1 MMIMALAALLLAG
14 GFSLSVLPLDRLPEI
29 SYPRVTVE
37 TVYSGMGAPDV
48 RSIITIPV
56 EDALSSVKGL
66 QRMRSVSRD
75 GASVVVLDFRW
86 GVDPAAASV
95 LVREAI
101 DAVYPNLPEG
111 VRKPLVVPG
120 DPQEEPHA
128 ILAVSS
134 LAGSSADAFARNLA
148 EYELR
153 ARFRR
158 IDGVGS
164 VVLAG
169 GESPEAKLR
178 VDIPRAFL
186 RGIGPAELA
195 QALASETADVPG
207 GSAREGDMELVVISS
222 GRPKSLEELS
232 RLVMPAGTGPLVVS
246 DIAVLSRESA
256 RRKSLFICDG
266 REQVALEIYRR
277 SGADPVGLSRDI
289 KKTLAAAIR
298 DFSRDAEITLVYDAS
313 QSILGGVRD
322 LAVSALLAAAAA
334 AGILLVFLRRLRYS
348 LLAALS
354 IPVSAAAALAALALA
369 GKSLNSMS
377 LGGMALGVGLVS
389 DTAVIVLDLLHRT
402 FNASGKRPL
411 PAEVGDCVA
420 SVSGSCMAGT
430 VTTAVVFIPI
440 LFLPGPLG
448 ALFGDMSIA
457 LVTSI
462 TAGWLFAQFILPGL
476 YRILYKPEPP
486 IRVTRAR
493 MSPDFIVEGRR
504 AAGKARVIPAL
515 EAAYSRSLRFALRH
529 PGPLL
534 IAASLLSAG
543 GIALLAGRP
552 AGFVSPGRAAE
563 LEVTL
568 RFPPGADLE
577 ALGREGAELA
587 RILAEL
593 DGLGPVFG
601 RAGAEDEDV
610 GRRADVD
617 YRKEDLRLRCVLR
630 KDADPAAVMEAVRR
644 AAADFSGPAVS
655 VEYPQDKTERLLG
668 LSAAHTLAVRG
679 NDREETGERA
689 AAAGEEL
696 SALAGPAMAAYTL
709 RPSGVRPELRIVP
722 DREAAALLG
731 VSGAQV
737 AGVVYAATE
746 GLLASRLEIDGR
758 PLEVRVSGDLRA
770 AYSRPEVMLE
780 AIPVSAGRD
789 GPIFLGN
796 VGRVERGEAEAAL
809 ARLDRADALYLDA
822 YPAPG
827 GDALLS
833 QAIKN
838 LSSRL
843 PGLSRADE
851 SAFTRYRSSLIV
863 TVALVLVL
871 LYMTMG
877 AQFESF
883 ILPVIFMLTIPFSL
897 AGAGPVLVLTG
908 TGLDSGSVLGLVV
921 LFGLVVNNGI
931 VLFETSEEKALL
943 GFPVIKAVYAGAKER
958 FRPVLATTLT
968 TLFALLPL
976 AAAPLGAA
984 QRSMAA
990 AMLGGVFAS
999 TLLTLFALPPVFIP
1013 FLRRKTR

>member
-1 MMIMALAALLLAG
+1 VKDLIRFCVSRPVMMIMALGALLLAG

-37 TVYSGMGAPDV
+37 TIYSGMGALDV
-48 RSIITIPV
+48 RSIVTIPV

-66 QRMRSVSRD
+66 QRMRSISRD

-86 GVDPAAASV
+86 GLDPAAASA

-111 VRKPLVVPG
+111 VRKPTVVPG

-134 LAGSSADAFARNLA
+134 PDAGGVFARNLA

-158 IDGVGS
+158 IDGVGA
-164 VVLAG
+164 VILAG

-178 VDIPRAFL
+178 VDIPRAFP
-186 RGIGPAELA
+186 RNISPAGLA
-195 QALASETADVPG
+195 QALASEAADIPG

-222 GRPKSLEELS
+222 GRPESLEELS
-232 RLVMPAGTGPLVVS
+232 RLVLPAETGPLVIS
-246 DIAVLSRESA
+246 DIASLSRESA

-277 SGADPVGLSRDI
+277 TGADPVGLSGDI
-289 KKTLAAAIR
+289 KKTLAGAIH

-313 QSILGGVRD
+313 RSILQGVQD
-322 LAVSALLAAAAA
+322 LAVSALLAVMAVV
-334 AGILLVFLRRLRYS
+334 GVLLFFLRRFWYS

-354 IPVSAAAALAALALA
+354 IPVSAAASLVVLALA
-369 GKSLNSMS
+369 GRSLNSMS
-377 LGGMALGVGLVS
+377 LGGLALGIGLVS

-411 PAEVGDCVA
+411 PAEVGNCVA
-420 SVSGSCMAGT
+420 AVSGSCMAST

-440 LFLPGPLG
+440 IFLPGPLG
-448 ALFGDMSIA
+448 ALFGDLSIA
-457 LVTSI
+457 LVASI
-462 TAGWLFAQFILPGL
+462 TAGWLFAQFVLPGL
-476 YRILYKPEPP
+476 YRVLYRPETAVRIMP
-486 IRVTRAR
+486 
-493 MSPDFIVEGRR
+493 
-504 AAGKARVIPAL
+504 KL
-515 EAAYSRSLRFALRH
+515 EDAYSRPLRFALRR
-529 PGPLL
+529 PGFLL
-534 IAASLLSAG
+534 MAASLLSAG

-552 AGFVSPGRAAE
+552 AVFVSPDRASE
-563 LEVTL
+563 LVVTL

-577 ALGREGAELA
+577 ALGREGAGLA
-587 RILAEL
+587 RALAGL
-593 DGLGPVFG
+593 DGLDRVFG

-617 YRKEDLRLRCVLR
+617 YRKEELRLRCILR
-630 KDADPAAVMEAVRR
+630 KDADPEAVMEAVRR
-644 AAADFSGPAVS
+644 LTADFPGLAISTA
-655 VEYPQDKTERLLG
+655 YPQDKTEKLLG
-668 LSAAHTLAVRG
+668 LSAAHTMAVRG
-679 NDREETGERA
+679 NSREETGERA
-689 AAAGEEL
+689 AAAGKEL
-696 SALAGPAMAAYTL
+696 NGLAGPAMASYTL
-709 RPSGVRPELRIVP
+709 RPSGVRPELRIIP
-722 DREAAALLG
+722 DREAAAQLG
-731 VSGAQV
+731 VSGAQI
-737 AGVVYAATE
+737 AGLVYAATE
-746 GLLASRLEIDGR
+746 GLLAVRLEIEGR

-770 AYSRPEVMLE
+770 AAPRPELMLE
-780 AIPVSAGRD
+780 GIPVAMGREG
-789 GPIFLGN
+789 GPIFLGTI
-796 VGRVERGEAEAAL
+796 GRVERGEAEAAF
-809 ARLDRADALYLDA
+809 ARLDRADVLYLDA

-827 GDALLS
+827 REALLARS
-833 QAIKN
+833 IKV
-838 LSSRL
+838 LFSRF
-843 PGLSRADE
+843 PGLSRTDE
-851 SAFTRYRSSLIV
+851 SAFTRYRSSLIM
-863 TVALVLVL
+863 TVILVLIL

-883 ILPVIFMLTIPFSL
+883 TLPVILMLTIPFSL
-897 AGAGPVLVLTG
+897 AGAGPALFLTG
-908 TGLDSGSVLGLVV
+908 RGLDSGSVLGLVV

-931 VLFETSEEKALL
+931 VLYEVSEEKTLQ

-958 FRPVLATTLT
+958 FRPVLATTMT

-976 AAAPLGAA
+976 VISPLGAA

-990 AMLGGVFAS
+990 AMLGGIFAS

-1013 FLRRKTR
+1013 FLKRKKR